1 MKKVIFKIKKSKV
14 NLEENVKL
22 IKSSISNIKNMSLNI
37 KNIKP
42 KNSFEEFQ
50 TNANKLIEKV
60 NDYLKNPNESLKTK
74 LINQINNSNNSLNNF
89 TYALSENKK
98 LFNDFNYDLNQY
110 KNDNVS
116 EEIKQT
122 IKKNSQLTLLINKNI
137 NLVNLITMNLIY
149 KKNKRKIFNSL
160 DLITTLP
167 PPPPPSVECIEA
179 KKQVEIYEKSIE
191 TYNNSI
197 EKDKKKLKK
206 TKELYEEAKKDYED
220 FNQDLIELNNK
231 DEYELDELLYKS
243 TTCDIKTKELN
254 EINKLIK
261 SKYIK
266 LIDLT
271 LYEPENIKSITK
283 VNNDINKLT
292 KNQDE
297 LLTQIQLLVTEL
309 KGNTTRNLR
318 IQEKLFFKH
327 LIMLKYQDP
336 FYKKYRANFKLHDK
350 ITEKMFKKYDL
361 INDNELKLEVWK
373 KKVAIECNKL

>member
-37 KNIKP
+37 KNVKP

-167 PPPPPSVECIEA
+167 PPPPPPSVECIEA

-197 EKDKKKLKK
+197 EKDQEKLKE

-231 DEYELDELLYKS
+231 DKDALDELLYKS
-243 TTCDIKTKELN
+243 TTCDIKIKELN
-254 EINKLIK
+254 KINKLIEQ
-261 SKYIK
+261 KYIK
-266 LIDLT
+266 LIDLA

-283 VNNDINKLT
+283 VNNDINELT

-318 IQEKLFFKH
+318 IQKNLFFKH
-327 LIMLKYQDP
+327 LTILKYQDP
-336 FYKKYRANFKLHDK
+336 FYKKYRSNSKLHDK
-350 ITEKMFKKYDL
+350 IINKMFKKIDL
-361 INDNELKLEVWK
+361 REDNKEELEVWK
-373 KKVAIECNKL
+373 KQVKIKCN